1 MAKIGLT
8 KLITIK
14 EPEVNIT
21 YVGEQALE
29 VKQYLPL
36 EKKIELVNHVANS
49 SITET
54 GINPI
59 QRDVLADLAI
69 VEYYTNIK
77 FTEKQKEDM
86 QKTYDLLSMNGI
98 IEGVK
103 KLIPSNELGQIMN
116 WIWSCV
122 NAIEAY
128 GNSARG
134 ILKDITTN
142 YDGTKLNVEEILK
155 DIKDPAMA
163 EFIKNLP
170 NLV

>member
-1 MAKIGLT
+1 MAKISLT

-14 EPEVNIT
+14 EPEIT
-21 YVGEQALE
+21 TGYINDQSIE
-29 VKQYLPL
+29 VKHYLPL
-36 EKKIELVNHVANS
+36 DKKIELVNTVVNS
-49 SITET
+49 CVTET

-59 QRDVLADLAI
+59 QRDVQTDLAI

-77 FTEKQKEDM
+77 FTEKQKEDI

-103 KLIPSNELGQIMN
+103 KIIPAEEIGQLMS
-116 WIWSCV
+116 WIWACSIAV
-122 NAIEAY
+122 ETY

-134 ILKDITTN
+134 ILRDITTN
-142 YDGTKLNVEEILK
+142 YDDTKLNVEEILK

>member
-8 KLITIK
+8 KLISVKKGEIKTI
-14 EPEVNIT
+14 EI
-21 YVGEQALE
+21 GEQKLE
-29 VKQYLPL
+29 VLTYLPL
-36 EKKIELVNHVANS
+36 EKKIELVNKVANDC
-49 SITET
+49 ITET

-59 QRDVLADLAI
+59 QRDVQMDIAI
-69 VEYYTNIK
+69 IEHYTNIN
-77 FTEKQKEDM
+77 FTDKQKEDIL
-86 QKTYDLLSMNGI
+86 KTYDLLCLNGI
-98 IEGVK
+98 VK
-103 KLIPSNELGQIMN
+103 NVKIAIPSEELGQIEAWLWM
-116 WIWSCV
+116 CV
-122 NAIEAY
+122 NAIETF

>member
-8 KLITIK
+8 KLISVKKGEIKTI
-14 EPEVNIT
+14 EI
-21 YVGEQALE
+21 GEQKLE
-29 VKQYLPL
+29 VLTYLPL
-36 EKKIELVNHVANS
+36 EKKIEMVNKVANDC
-49 SITET
+49 IMET

-59 QRDVLADLAI
+59 QRDVQTDLAI
-69 VEYYTNIK
+69 IEYYTNISL
-77 FTEKQKEDM
+77 TEKQKEDM
-86 QKTYDLLSMNGI
+86 LKTYDLLCLNDI
-98 IEGVK
+98 ITTVK
-103 KLIPSNELGQIMN
+103 NIIPAEEIGQVQA
-116 WIWSCV
+116 WIWMCID
-122 NAIEAY
+122 AIERF

-142 YDGTKLNVEEILK
+142 YDGAKLNVEEILK

>member
-8 KLITIK
+8 KITPIK
-14 EPEVNIT
+14 K
-21 YVGEQALE
+21 GEIKTLEINE
-29 VKQYLPL
+29 VKLEILTYLPL
-36 EKKIELVNHVANS
+36 EKKIELVNKVANDC
-49 SITET
+49 IIET

-59 QRDVLADLAI
+59 QRDVQMDIAI
-69 VEYYTNIK
+69 IEYYTNIN
-77 FTEKQKEDM
+77 FTDKQKEDIF
-86 QKTYDLLSMNGI
+86 KTYDLLCLNDI
-98 IEGVK
+98 VK
-103 KLIPSNELGQIMN
+103 IVKNAIPSEELGQIEAWLWM
-116 WIWSCV
+116 CV
-122 NAIEAY
+122 NAIETY

-142 YDGTKLNVEEILK
+142 YDGAKLNVEELLK